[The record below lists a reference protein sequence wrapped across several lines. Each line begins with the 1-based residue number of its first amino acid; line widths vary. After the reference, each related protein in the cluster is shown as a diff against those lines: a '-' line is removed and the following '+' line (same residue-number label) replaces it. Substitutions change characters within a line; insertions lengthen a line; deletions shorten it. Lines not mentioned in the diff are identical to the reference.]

1 MSRIIGR
8 TTRSLALLSLAM
20 GVLLTGQASYAQ
32 NLGLEGETGVFITPL
47 AYTADSPAHGIGE
60 PVVAYHFL
68 AAGNVIGTFS
78 NISVNEG
85 AFGRLEFGYSRDV
98 HTTADN
104 PKLSPLWHDGFNI
117 LQGKV
122 NIVKENTGKHNW
134 IPAIAIG
141 GVVRTQVHNIGGA
154 IANRDTNN
162 GDAYAVATKTIVIK
176 QLHGLPI
183 ILNGGV
189 RGTNGVLWGFG
200 GNATRFQGR
209 VFGAVAFGMKGPG
222 SIVFL
227 LASEVAQQPPHL
239 QNLPGAVIPTTITYD
254 VRILPSEKSRINLD
268 LGVAQIANRILPG
281 VDLNARHQFGMGI
294 SLRF

>member
-1 MSRIIGR
+1 MSRIIGYLIR
-8 TTRSLALLSLAM
+8 TSFVLSIVL
-20 GVLLTGQASYAQ
+20 GVLFASQMAHAQ
-32 NLGLEGETGVFITPL
+32 NLDLEGGSGVFITPY
-47 AYTADSPAHGIGE
+47 AYPAASPKHGFGE
-60 PVVAYHFL
+60 PTVAYHFL

-85 AFGRLEFGYSRDV
+85 AFGRFEVGYTRDV

-104 PKLSPLWHDGFNI
+104 PELSPLWHDGFNI
-117 LQGKV
+117 VQAKV
-122 NIVKENTGKHNW
+122 TVIGENAGKHNW

-141 GVVRTQVHNIGGA
+141 GVERTQVHNIGGA
-154 IANRDTNN
+154 ISGRDTNN
-162 GDAYAVATKTIVIK
+162 GDAYVVATKTIVIK

-189 RGTNGVLWGFG
+189 RGTNAALWGFG

-209 VFGAVAFGMKGPG
+209 VFGAVAFGMRGPG
-222 SIVFL
+222 KSVFL

-254 VRILPSEKSRINLD
+254 SRILLSEESRFNLD

-281 VDLNARHQFGMGI
+281 VHLNARDQFGMGV
-294 SLRF
+294 SYHF